1 MRPRERTKLS
11 SAVLVYVILLLSL
24 QLFLLAV
31 AAEAF
36 LADETGLA
44 WSATAVSTVL
54 ALIAV
59 LFYRIIPRRD

>member
-31 AAEAF
+31 AAEGF
-36 LADETGLA
+36 LAGETGLA
-44 WSATAVSTVL
+44 WSATVISAVL

-59 LFYRIIPRRD
+59 LFYRVLPKHD